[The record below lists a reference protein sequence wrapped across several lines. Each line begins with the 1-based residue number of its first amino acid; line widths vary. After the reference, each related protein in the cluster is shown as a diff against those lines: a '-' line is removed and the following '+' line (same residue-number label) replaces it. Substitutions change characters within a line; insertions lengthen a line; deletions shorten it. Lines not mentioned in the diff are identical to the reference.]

1 MTRTIASVVLPA
13 GASAAMDA
21 VTLDPDADFQILS
34 LTNNGISLEDY
45 TVKGPIRRNANL
57 LDLRWRTTAGRPI
70 LRAITA
76 EATIDSLPKTGT
88 RTEE

>member
-1 MTRTIASVVLPA
+1 
-13 GASAAMDA
+13 
-21 VTLDPDADFQILS
+21 

-45 TVKGPIRRNANL
+45 TVKGPIRRNANM
-57 LDLRWRTTAGRPI
+57 LDLRWRTTSGRPI

-76 EATIDSLPKTGT
+76 EATVDGLPKTGT

>member
-1 MTRTIASVVLPA
+1 
-13 GASAAMDA
+13 MDA
-21 VTLDPDADFQILS
+21 VTTDPDADFQILS

-45 TVKGPIRRNANL
+45 TVKGPIRRNANM
-57 LDLRWRTTAGRPI
+57 LDLRWRTTSGRPI

-76 EATIDSLPKTGT
+76 EATVDGLPKTGT